1 METSQPMGKIP
12 EREQKPIAMAAGGSA
27 IESFVG
33 LGVAALAILA
43 LLGVLPLLLLKIAT
57 IALGVALIIE
67 SSAIFGRVS
76 FVLREMGETQREKG
90 IFMGGMTIESAGGIG
105 GVALGVLALVGLRDA
120 LLPIAL
126 IAMGGA
132 TVFAAGTISMINSI
146 VAQLRGKSQSVQ
158 NIAHVLA
165 VASADIRI
173 VAGLGAVALGI
184 LALCHIDPLA
194 LTLIGGLSLGT
205 ALFFETLSYSAG
217 FANLMGRR

>member
-12 EREQKPIAMAAGGSA
+12 EREQKPVATAAGGSA
-27 IESFVG
+27 IESFIG
-33 LGVAALAILA
+33 LGAAALAILG
-43 LLGVLPLLLLKIAT
+43 LLGVLPLLLLQIGT
-57 IALGVALIIE
+57 IVLGAAFIIE
-67 SSAIFGRVS
+67 SSAIFGRIS
-76 FVLREMGETQREKG
+76 SVLREMGETQREKG
-90 IFMGGMTIESAGGIG
+90 IFMGGMTIESGGGIA
-105 GVALGVLALVGLRDA
+105 GVALGIIALVGFRDL

-146 VAQLRGKSQSVQ
+146 IAQLRGRSQAVQ

-165 VASADIRI
+165 VASADTRI

-184 LALCHIDPLA
+184 LALCHIAPLT
-194 LTLIGGLSLGT
+194 LTLIGVLSLGA